1 MTTNGAP
8 GSHYISP
15 NSDDMGDT
23 LNGSS
28 NSLGSAPFS
37 NSSAF
42 SQNRMT
48 AGVNGL
54 TPLTNHS
61 GSSPYKVS
69 TPQPTHMAS
78 ADASGAGAAS
88 HMPTSNLVPQRER
101 APRPQ
106 MLPPPGKV
114 KGYRAVWDPELDNKL
129 SKEERKR
136 ATFRKKDF
144 GAEVRTYSMIL
155 LSSIHIT

>member
-1 MTTNGAP
+1 
-8 GSHYISP
+8 
-15 NSDDMGDT
+15 
-23 LNGSS
+23 
-28 NSLGSAPFS
+28 
-37 NSSAF
+37 
-42 SQNRMT
+42 
-48 AGVNGL
+48 
-54 TPLTNHS
+54 
-61 GSSPYKVS
+61 
-69 TPQPTHMAS
+69 
-78 ADASGAGAAS
+78 
-88 HMPTSNLVPQRER
+88 
-101 APRPQ
+101 